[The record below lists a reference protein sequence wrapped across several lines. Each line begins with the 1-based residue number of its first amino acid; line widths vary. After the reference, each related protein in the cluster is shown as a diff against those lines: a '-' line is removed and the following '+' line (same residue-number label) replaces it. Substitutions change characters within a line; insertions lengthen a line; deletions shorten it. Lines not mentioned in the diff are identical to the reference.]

1 MTRRLVDI
9 YSGVVE
15 GRVLLAFPGA
25 VDSLRFTPAQAK
37 IMAKKLWRLAEE
49 AELGP
54 EDAGAA
60 AAGALRPIGG
70 EVEAAG
76 R

>member
-25 VDSLRFTPAQAK
+25 VNSLRFTPGQAK
-37 IMAKKLWRLAEE
+37 IMARKLWLLAEE
-49 AELGP
+49 CELARKMAE
-54 EDAGAA
+54 GAVVGEEIP
-60 AAGALRPIGG
+60 GADR
-70 EVEAAG
+70 ASA
-76 R
+76 